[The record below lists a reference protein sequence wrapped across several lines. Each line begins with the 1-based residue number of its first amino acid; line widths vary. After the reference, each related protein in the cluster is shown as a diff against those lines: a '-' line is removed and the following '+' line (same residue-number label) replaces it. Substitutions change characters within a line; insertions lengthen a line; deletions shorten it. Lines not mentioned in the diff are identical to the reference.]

1 MTCCLQN
8 RREEKAMLRKQM
20 IKKRNEIPEKQKELW
35 DRQILGCLKAYEEA
49 DPCPVYL
56 CYVNYKSEVSTKE
69 FIEWCLNNG
78 KTVFVPKVELD
89 EDQDPAV
96 DRMDDGKEKDQ
107 TAVNKADAVQKK
119 QWMVFYRI
127 DSLEELKAGYQGILE
142 PEGLQEKS
150 FSEWVKKQ
158 RKADIRML
166 LPGAAFDRMGNR
178 IGYGGGFYDRWL
190 EKWENLSIER
200 IALAYAFQIVSEIPA
215 EEPDKTV
222 DFMITERGFINLAI

>member
-20 IKKRNEIPEKQKELW
+20 IKKRNELPKKQKELW
-35 DRQILGCLKAYEEA
+35 DRQILEYLKAYEEA
-49 DPCPVYL
+49 NPCPVYL

-69 FIEWCLNNG
+69 FIEWCLNNR

-89 EDQDPAV
+89 AL
-96 DRMDDGKEKDQ
+96 
-107 TAVNKADAVQKK
+107 QKK
-119 QWMVFYRI
+119 HWMAFYRI
-127 DSLEELKAGYQGILE
+127 DSLEELKTGYQGILE

-166 LPGAAFDRMGNR
+166 LPGAGFDRMGNR

-190 EKWENLSIER
+190 EKWKNLSMER

-215 EEPDKTV
+215 EESDKTV
-222 DFMITERGFINLAI
+222 DFMITERGFINLVI

>member
-20 IKKRNEIPEKQKELW
+20 IKKRNEIPQKQKELW

-49 DPCPVYL
+49 DSCPVYL

-78 KTVFVPKVELD
+78 KKVFVPKV
-89 EDQDPAV
+89 
-96 DRMDDGKEKDQ
+96 
-107 TAVNKADAVQKK
+107 DAVQKK
-119 QWMVFYRI
+119 QWMAFYRI

-150 FSEWVKKQ
+150 FSEWVKRQ

-190 EKWENLSIER
+190 EKWKNLSMER
-200 IALAYAFQIVSEIPA
+200 IALAYAFQIVLEIPA
-215 EEPDKTV
+215 EESDKTV